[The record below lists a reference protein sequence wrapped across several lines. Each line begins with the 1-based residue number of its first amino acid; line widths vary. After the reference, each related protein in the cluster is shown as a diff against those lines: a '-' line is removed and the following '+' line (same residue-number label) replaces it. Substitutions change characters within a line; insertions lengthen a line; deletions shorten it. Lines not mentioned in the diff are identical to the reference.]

1 MKVVLLFAAFVLG
14 VIVCYLLMSLGV
26 VDYLDGLPG
35 TQEEPTLSLPTYLSF
50 LSVMMTAVTAVLA
63 AVAIGIGV
71 VAAYTFREIKNEAQK
86 IADAT
91 AQEVA
96 QKTADA
102 TAQETAQAVAQKT
115 ANATAQEVAQKTA
128 NATAQ
133 EVADD
138 RLSEVKVKGMVFDL
152 YAKAEKERVEE

>member
-35 TQEEPTLSLPTYLSF
+35 TQQEPALSLPTYLSF

-86 IADAT
+86 TTDAV
-91 AQEVA
+91 VA
-96 QKTADA
+96 
-102 TAQETAQAVAQKT
+102 
-115 ANATAQEVAQKTA
+115 
-128 NATAQ
+128 
-133 EVADD
+133 D
-138 RLSEVKVKGMVFDL
+138 RLSEVKVKDMVFDL
-152 YAKAEKERVEE
+152 YAKAEKERAEEWDEDQSEQDEKYER